1 MHSLQHGCR
10 VRGHAQ
16 DTSGWLCRQEGL
28 SLCTPVYSLHQGSLC
43 TCRQA
48 VPLAIALL
56 FVSNPDVQ
64 ALDALSR
71 LSHDANLDVAQNAVL
86 ALGRRAWPAGLW
98 VGMQGIRVQPAHD
111 HRAV

>member
-1 MHSLQHGCR
+1 MHRPQRGCR
-10 VRGHAQ
+10 VRGR
-16 DTSGWLCRQEGL
+16 TPVECICRQQGFPL
-28 SLCTPVYSLHQGSLC
+28 YTSVNTLHHGSLC

-86 ALGRRAWPAGLW
+86 ALGRRAWPAGQRA
-98 VGMQGIRVQPAHD
+98 GM
-111 HRAV
+111 

>member
-1 MHSLQHGCR
+1 MTLWFLR
-10 VRGHAQ
+10 
-16 DTSGWLCRQEGL
+16 
-28 SLCTPVYSLHQGSLC
+28 
-43 TCRQA
+43 RQA

-86 ALGRRAWPAGLW
+86 ALGVNLVSQLLAVLVHA
-98 VGMQGIRVQPAHD
+98 MQKLAMSRCTLRSSCHCSHG
-111 HRAV
+111 